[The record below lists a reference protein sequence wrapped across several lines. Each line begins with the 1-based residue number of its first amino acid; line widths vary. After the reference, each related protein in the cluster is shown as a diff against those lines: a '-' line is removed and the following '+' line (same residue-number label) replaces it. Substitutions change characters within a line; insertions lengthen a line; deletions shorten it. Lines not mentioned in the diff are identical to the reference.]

1 MDLKVDEVKP
11 RLDKNGNIRKNDFI
25 EFSIENKLLDLSER
39 KTSNETPKKGSKVI
53 LWHYDKVTLN
63 PEIMTHK
70 VTLYPDIMK
79 LMVTLNY

>member
-53 LWHYDKVTLN
+53 L
-63 PEIMTHK
+63 
-70 VTLYPDIMK
+70 
-79 LMVTLNY
+79 